1 MAPPSCNGPP
11 AGLLQCPLRVATV
24 HPLDCCDGPSEW
36 QRSTRWTVAMTP
48 PSCNGRP
55 PGPLQWP
62 FRFATV
68 RPRTVAMAPPSCN
81 GPPLGLLQWSLRVA
95 TVHPLDCCNG
105 FSELQRSTPWTV
117 DRILFGSGRRD
128 DGTVM
133 FCVCLVRFLLNI
145 KTANAQ
151 FAKPQ
156 THILQSNRSVQSTA
170 ETSCPPCSVAVALM
184 ATGDASLFR
193 DLCSNSVGLRTSRK
207 PI

>member
-81 GPPLGLLQWSLRVA
+81 GPPPGLLQWLLRVA
-95 TVHPLDCCNG
+95 MVH
-105 FSELQRSTPWTV
+105 PWTV
-117 DRILFGSGRRD
+117 DRILFGSGCMG

-133 FCVCLVRFLLNI
+133 FCVCLSRFLLNI
-145 KTANAQ
+145 NTANAQ
-151 FAKPQ
+151 FAKTQ
-156 THILQSNRSVQSTA
+156 THILQSNRGVQSTA
-170 ETSCPPCSVAVALM
+170 ETSYPPCSVAVALR
-184 ATGDASLFR
+184 AIGDASLFR
-193 DLCSNSVGLRTSRK
+193 NICSNSVCLRTSRK
-207 PI
+207 PM

>member
-1 MAPPSCNGPP
+1 
-11 AGLLQCPLRVATV
+11 
-24 HPLDCCDGPSEW
+24 
-36 QRSTRWTVAMTP
+36 MTP

-62 FRFATV
+62 FRFTTV
-68 RPRTVAMAPPSCN
+68 HPRTVAMAPPSCN
-81 GPPLGLLQWSLRVA
+81 GPPPGLLQWPLRVA

-170 ETSCPPCSVAVALM
+170 ETSCPPCSVAVALR
-184 ATGDASLFR
+184 AIGDASLFR
-193 DLCSNSVGLRTSRK
+193 DLCSSSVGLRTSRK